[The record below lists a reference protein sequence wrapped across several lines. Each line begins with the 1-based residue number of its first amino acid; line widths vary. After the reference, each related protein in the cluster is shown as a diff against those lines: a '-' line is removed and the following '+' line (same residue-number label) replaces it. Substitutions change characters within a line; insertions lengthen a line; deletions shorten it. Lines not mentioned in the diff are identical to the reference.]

1 MVLRCPRAG
10 AYKKRSGS
18 IRALSLLAV
27 FLLSSAGWMAALD
40 PSKRISQYGHTA
52 WRVQDGYFAGQAE
65 AFTQTTDGYLWVGTA
80 AGLLRFDGVQFVPW
94 VSLSGEQLPS
104 NTIHALLGARDGSL
118 WIGTVSGLV
127 HWVNQ
132 RAISYLNGRIINSIS
147 QDETGQIWVA
157 GRPNG
162 DDTHPLCRVSNTD
175 IHCYGEDEGVTTNG
189 AGAFVEDTS
198 GNRWLGGD
206 TTLLRWRAGSSKVY
220 RPAALQSNQGIG
232 GVQALA
238 AAADGSVWVGMGV
251 PGHGG
256 GLQHMVDGALKPFVV
271 PKLNGEALE
280 IETLFIDRQGNLWV
294 GTDTLGIYRIHGTDV
309 DHFGSADGLSSDY
322 VCHFFED
329 RESNLWVATSKGIDM
344 LRDLRVSSISR
355 REGLSAD
362 AVESVL
368 AARDGTVWIGS
379 DHLQALR
386 PDGVVSGI
394 EKGLP
399 GNQVTSLL
407 EDHAGRLWVGSDNA
421 LWVYEG
427 GKFSPIKR
435 QDGKAFGL
443 VMGLTEDSEHNVWVE
458 SRGPPTTLI
467 RIQDLKVREEFPAPP
482 MPVARKLALDP
493 QSGIWL
499 GLMNGNLARFR
510 AGKTEIFT
518 FANHPNT
525 RVKALFA
532 APDGSILGGTEFGVV
547 GWKNGKQQ
555 ILTVRNGLPCN
566 DTNGLISDDQ
576 GNLWLYAGCG
586 LIEIPKDEV
595 QRWWEEPE
603 AKLKV
608 RVFDVLDGVQ
618 SGVGHFNTSA
628 KTPDG
633 RLWFANGSVLQT
645 IDPDNMAE
653 NTVPPPVYITGI
665 VADRKSY
672 SPQDGFRLPA
682 LTRDLEID
690 YTALSFTA
698 PKKVLFRYMLEG
710 HDADWQE
717 PGTRRQ
723 AFYNNLRPRKYR
735 FRVIACNNDG
745 VWNDTGASLSFSIAP
760 AYYQAPWFRT
770 ACMVAL
776 LAILWSVYQLRLR
789 QIHRQFS
796 LALDARVNE
805 RTRIAREL
813 HDTLLQSFQGAV
825 FQIQAARNMLL
836 RRADNAMAVLDE
848 AILSA
853 EGGITEGRAA
863 IRDLRPDPVGQR
875 SLPELLEATGHEL
888 VGNQELNGPS
898 PDFKVIVEGKEQSLS
913 LTVQEEVYKIC
924 REAIRNAFQ
933 HAAANHIEV
942 EIRYDK
948 DQLRVRIRDDGKGI
962 DPKILKA
969 GGQTGHWGIQGVRE
983 RAERIGSRME
993 LWSEV
998 GAGTELELTVAAA
1011 VAYENRLNGRRF
1023 RLFHLGR

>member
-1 MVLRCPRAG
+1 VVLRWFPVRTPR
-10 AYKKRSGS
+10 KRSGF
-18 IRALSLLAV
+18 ICSLLLPAV

-40 PSKRISQYGHTA
+40 PGRRISQYGHTA
-52 WRVQDGYFAGQAE
+52 WRMQDGYFAGMAWSI
-65 AFTQTTDGYLWVGTA
+65 AQTTDGYLWVGTA
-80 AGLLRFDGVQFVPW
+80 GGLLRFDGVQFVPW
-94 VSLSGEQLPS
+94 SSLSGEKLPS
-104 NTIHALLGARDGSL
+104 NAIHALLGARDGSL

-132 RAISYLNGRIINSIS
+132 RSIRYLNGEIINAVQ
-147 QDETGQIWVA
+147 QDEKGQIWVV
-157 GRPNG
+157 GVG
-162 DDTHPLCRVSNTD
+162 QGGSSHPLCRIIDID
-175 IHCYGEDEGVTTNG
+175 IHCFRNDEGVPTASG
-189 AGAFVEDTS
+189 DSLVEDTS
-198 GNRWLGGD
+198 GDFWLGGD
-206 TTLLRWRAGSSKVY
+206 TTLLRWRPGSSKVY

-232 GVQALA
+232 GVLALA

-251 PGHGG
+251 PGPGG
-256 GLQHMVDGALKPFVV
+256 GLQHLVDDVLKPFVV
-271 PKLNGEALE
+271 PKLNGETLMV
-280 IETLFIDRQGNLWV
+280 ETLLVDRQGNLWV
-294 GTDTLGIYRIHGTDV
+294 GTDSQGIYRIHGTDV

-322 VCHFFED
+322 VCRFFED
-329 RESNLWVATSKGIDM
+329 REGNLWVATSKGIDM

-355 REGLSAD
+355 REGLSVD

-386 PDGVVSGI
+386 PDGVVSEP

-407 EDHAGRLWVGSDNA
+407 EDHAGRLWVGSDNK

-427 GKFSPIKR
+427 GKFSPIER
-435 QDGKAFGL
+435 QDGRAFGL

-467 RIQDLKVREEFPAPP
+467 RIQDLKVQEEFPAPP
-482 MPVARKLALDP
+482 MPVGRKLALDP
-493 QSGIWL
+493 QSGVWL

-510 AGKTEIFT
+510 SGKTEIFT

-555 ILTVRNGLPCN
+555 ILTVRNGLPC
-566 DTNGLISDDQ
+566 DDINGLISDDP
-576 GNLWLYAGCG
+576 GDLWLYAGCG

-603 AKLKV
+603 GKLKV

-633 RLWFANGSVLQT
+633 RLWFANGTVLQT
-645 IDPDNMAE
+645 VDPANMAE
-653 NTVPPPVYITGI
+653 NAVLPPVHINGI
-665 VADRKSY
+665 IADRKSY
-672 SPQDGFRLPA
+672 SPQEALKLPA

-723 AFYNNLRPRKYR
+723 AFYNNLRPGQYR

-745 VWNDTGASLSFSIAP
+745 VWNETGASLDFSITP
-760 AYYQAPWFRT
+760 AYYQTPWFRA
-770 ACMVAL
+770 ACGAAF
-776 LAILWSVYQLRLR
+776 LAILWGIYQLRLR
-789 QIHRQFS
+789 QVRRQFS
-796 LALDARVNE
+796 VALDARVNE

-836 RRADNAMAVLDE
+836 RRADNAMGVLDE
-848 AILSA
+848 AILAA

-863 IRDLRPDPVGQR
+863 IRDLRPDAVGQR
-875 SLPELLEATGHEL
+875 SLPELLEATGHEQAE
-888 VGNQELNGPS
+888 NQELDGHS
-898 PDFKVIVEGKEQSLS
+898 PDFRVIVEGKEQNLS
-913 LTVQEEVYKIC
+913 LTLQEEIYKIS

-933 HAAANHIEV
+933 HAAASHIEV
-942 EIRYDK
+942 EIRYDE

-969 GGQTGHWGIQGVRE
+969 GGQAGHWGLQGIRE
-983 RAERIGSRME
+983 RAQRIGARVE
-993 LWSEV
+993 FWSESD
-998 GAGTELELTVAAA
+998 AGTELELTVAAA

-1023 RLFHLGR
+1023 RLFHQGR